1 MCLASANDDSV
12 KQYIQQQLQKEGFDV
27 EDFPYQRFVDYNK
40 EHGVQL
46 LADKA
51 SGLPSNYFKYC
62 SYKHFL
68 YCTINPFLS
77 HYQIIKKKINSNML
91 LKFSLVLQA
100 NLFLFKPRFSM
111 YFWVPEQGFSKL
123 IYEIN
128 KKKVFKS
135 LMS

>member
-51 SGLPSNYFKYC
+51 SGLPSNHFKHC
-62 SYKHFL
+62 SYKHFFIL
-68 YCTINPFLS
+68 YYKSISILLSNLTKFLFF
-77 HYQIIKKKINSNML
+77 KNSNML
-91 LKFSLVLQA
+91 
-100 NLFLFKPRFSM
+100 
-111 YFWVPEQGFSKL
+111 
-123 IYEIN
+123 
-128 KKKVFKS
+128 
-135 LMS
+135 